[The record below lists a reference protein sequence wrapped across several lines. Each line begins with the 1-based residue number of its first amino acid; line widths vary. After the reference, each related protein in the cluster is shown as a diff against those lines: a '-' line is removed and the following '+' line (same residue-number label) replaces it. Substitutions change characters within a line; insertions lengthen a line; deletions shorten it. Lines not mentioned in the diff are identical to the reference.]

1 MNALQQAA
9 NVKTPNEAIVFSVL
23 GAVSAGLV
31 ASSKIEPAPGQSI
44 EQAVDNM
51 IATAPEWAKTAIRL
65 AVMAGAAKAND
76 AAARGLN
83 WGPTGDMA
91 TLLFM
96 VTMAGDDL
104 AEMPM

>member
-9 NVKTPNEAIVFSVL
+9 NVKTPNEAIVFAIL
-23 GAVSAGLV
+23 GAVCAGLV
-31 ASSKIEPAPGQSI
+31 ASGKVEPEPGQSA

-51 IATAPEWAKTAIRL
+51 VATAPEWAKTAIRM
-65 AVMAGAAKAND
+65 AVMAGAGKAND

-91 TLLFM
+91 QLLFM